1 MKIFLSE
8 KKKKKKK
15 RIFCVVREKRKEKKV
30 TSWSSNAPLEI
41 LLLTRFQWHTTFGLA
56 ILYKVCFL
64 CVQVRFQ
71 KENVRKRWNFWR
83 IKLCFW
89 AEINHCHCPVM
100 IFQSANQIQF
110 ISWTIDGLRWT
121 WTEINLS
128 HFSYT
133 FLAKM
138 SAHSFPFHILWT
150 TLCLDFHTLRL
161 VIFHRWDMS

>member
-8 KKKKKKK
+8 KKKKKKTN
-15 RIFCVVREKRKEKKV
+15 ILCCKRKKKGKKSDFLIIQRTVGNLV
-30 TSWSSNAPLEI
+30 TYSVPMTHDLW
-41 LLLTRFQWHTTFGLA
+41 FGDT
-56 ILYKVCFL
+56 VQSCFL

-128 HFSYT
+128 HFSYS